1 MRKQT
6 EKQKHDYNKY
16 KHHISELRDLE
27 QKLEEMGIPVP
38 NDDDVMWV
46 YLQSFKDD
54 NILTDKYSKLLE
66 EAKQHDDPELY
77 IERKYYGIMDEEMKR
92 HIGEVIDYDI
102 YLQTIVEMK
111 FSEFKQLYQTQ
122 TAERKLLSIQNPGL
136 IIEYKSDYLKSKK
149 EELREYQKEYYERVT
164 KKKREEKRKL
174 ESDIL

>member
-1 MRKQT
+1 
-6 EKQKHDYNKY
+6 
-16 KHHISELRDLE
+16 
-27 QKLEEMGIPVP
+27 MGIPVP

-54 NILTDKYSKLLE
+54 NILTDKYI
-66 EAKQHDDPELY
+66 Y
-77 IERKYYGIMDEEMKR
+77 NFGIMDEEMKR

>member
-6 EKQKHDYNKY
+6 ENQKYDYNKY

-54 NILTDKYSKLLE
+54 NILTGKYI
-66 EAKQHDDPELY
+66 Y
-77 IERKYYGIMDEEMKR
+77 NFGIMDEEMKR
-92 HIGEVIDYDI
+92 HIGEVIDYGI

-136 IIEYKSDYLKSKK
+136 IMEYKKSDCLNSKK
-149 EELREYQKEYYERVT
+149 EELREYQKEYYKRVT

-174 ESDIL
+174 EKDTL